1 MFVVLQLKKRFILR
15 LSFIEGEIALLNC
28 PDLTEG
34 NLLFPNLDRPSSA
47 NTQRTFFLQQRK
59 LPRIMYM
66 WNTFG
71 LSHSE
76 IGPSLV
82 SQIENLPAMRETQ
95 IQFLGQ
101 EDPLE
106 KGVATHSSIPVWRID
121 RGACWVIVYGVAK
134 SRTQVQ

>member
-28 PDLTEG
+28 PDLAEG

-59 LPRIMYM
+59 LPRIMCM

-82 SQIENLPAMRETQ
+82 RQIENLPAMRETQ

-101 EDPLE
+101 EGPLQ
-106 KGVATHSSIPVWRID
+106 KCSPVFLS
-121 RGACWVIVYGVAK
+121 GELTEEPGGL
-134 SRTQVQ
+134 